1 MVRSLFGKVRC
12 CQGYRING
20 SCAPVNDGF
29 AVVDCWV
36 SLSCSG
42 EGGFAGVG
50 PCLWVGSTDE
60 QSFHRSWLSIPRK
73 KASGKNFPMLLCV
86 VVLFFSFLLCKNK
99 RAIRS
104 AAFLPTSYTSKHFS
118 SDNVPVFQNPRR
130 IIRSVSHSHLTMR
143 KHPSMTR

>member
-50 PCLWVGSTDE
+50 PYLWIGSTDE
-60 QSFHRSWLSIPRK
+60 QSLHRSWLSIPRK
-73 KASGKNFPMLLCV
+73 NSIGENFPMLFCV
-86 VVLFFSFLLCKNK
+86 GALFFTFLLYKNK
-99 RAIRS
+99 TYYS
-104 AAFLPTSYTSKHFS
+104 
-118 SDNVPVFQNPRR
+118 
-130 IIRSVSHSHLTMR
+130 II
-143 KHPSMTR
+143 

>member
-12 CQGYRING
+12 CQSYRING

-50 PCLWVGSTDE
+50 PYLWIGSTDE
-60 QSFHRSWLSIPRK
+60 QSLHRSWLSIPRK

-99 RAIRS
+99 RAIRLS
-104 AAFLPTSYTSKHFS
+104 EFLPTSYTSKHFS

-143 KHPSMTR
+143 KHPSMTI

>member
-50 PCLWVGSTDE
+50 PCLWVGSTGAGSQFPE
-60 QSFHRSWLSIPRK
+60 KKSI
-73 KASGKNFPMLLCV
+73 GENFPMLFCV

-99 RAIRS
+99 RAIRLS
-104 AAFLPTSYTSKHFS
+104 EFLPTSYTSKHFS

-143 KHPSMTR
+143 KRPSMTI

>member
-42 EGGFAGVG
+42 EGGFAGVA
-50 PCLWVGSTDE
+50 PICGSVPPASSPFTGAGSQFPE
-60 QSFHRSWLSIPRK
+60 KNSI
-73 KASGKNFPMLLCV
+73 GENFPMLFCV

-99 RAIRS
+99 RAIRLS
-104 AAFLPTSYTSKHFS
+104 EFLPTSYTSKHFS

-130 IIRSVSHSHLTMR
+130 IIRSVSHSHLTTR
-143 KHPSMTR
+143 KHPSMTI